1 MEAGLPLYFMAKN
14 VLKIIGFF
22 IVGMIG
28 GIFADQILW
37 PYFIERPLFYKYR
50 LDQAPIY
57 VTERNEFVIQENVAL
72 TNAIEKVEKVAVGV
86 RTQLETGIIL
96 EGSGLILTSD
106 GLLVTLS
113 ELVPQ
118 ATGTTFFWEDKQY
131 KIGDKAKVLK
141 RDLKNNLALVKIEE
155 ANLPTTGFA
164 DQSKIKIGERVFLAG
179 VIFQNGIPQ
188 ELANEG
194 IIKTVDDRSIKT
206 NIFEKYTLSGS
217 PLFDI
222 EGNVLGLNTIDK
234 EGKVNTIPAS
244 KIKTFAGF

>member
-1 MEAGLPLYFMAKN
+1 MAKN
-14 VLKIIGFF
+14 VLKIFGFF
-22 IVGMIG
+22 IIGMIG
-28 GIFADQILW
+28 GIFADQIFW
-37 PYFIERPLFYKYR
+37 PYFVEKPLFYKYR

-57 VTERNEFVIQENVAL
+57 VTERNEFIIQENVAL
-72 TNAIEKVEKVAVGV
+72 KNAIEKVEKVAVGV

-106 GLLVTLS
+106 GLLITLS

-141 RDLKNNLALVKIEE
+141 RDLKNNLVLVKIEE
-155 ANLPTTGFA
+155 VNLPTTGFA
-164 DQSKIKIGERVFLAG
+164 DQSKMKIGERVFLAG
-179 VIFQNGIPQ
+179 IIFEKGAPKKM
-188 ELANEG
+188 ANEG
-194 IIKTVDDRSIKT
+194 IIKTFDDNSIKT
-206 NIFEKYTLSGS
+206 NMLEKYTLSGS
-217 PLFDI
+217 PLFNI

-234 EGKVNTIPAS
+234 DGKVAAIPAS